1 MTGALAEDRVGWS
14 PGALLLVLGISFGG
28 LSHAEAT
35 ETEPEVPLGL
45 LDPHRFEPPPPE
57 TPTAPG
63 PGSEPPAE
71 EPDEDPHEPPP
82 PIDLLPPLSLARAAG
97 MDMPPRPPS
106 SDPIESTE
114 RRTDR
119 DLRRELRRDALR
131 AGRVDG
137 YFYVL
142 GRAMREELEVD
153 PLDMQGDIFRGRSIP
168 DMVVTELGRYG
179 PGERPME
186 PRGTPLP
193 EDTIPSG
200 STRLFDPEAVAL
212 DEALDHQNFLN
223 AHVTWYRCE
232 VRVLQNRSG
241 EVFDVQLLRSSGLGT
256 VDRAALQAARRAVLE
271 APPERV
277 LEGREAIS
285 SDWAIEVG
293 DVATDPTQGGCT
305 DPADLLGGGCGA
317 LGRGILR
324 TRVELLDVV
333 DGMHPPDL

>member
-1 MTGALAEDRVGWS
+1 MTGDWTEGRVERA
-14 PGALLLVLGISFGG
+14 GAVLVLLGVCFGA

-57 TPTAPG
+57 TPE
-63 PGSEPPAE
+63 PGSEPPATE
-71 EPDEDPHEPPP
+71 EPEPHEPPP

-97 MDMPPRPPS
+97 MDMPPRPLS
-106 SDPIESTE
+106 SDPVERSE

-137 YFYVL
+137 YFYTL

-179 PGERPME
+179 PAERPME

-193 EDTIPSG
+193 EDSIPSG
-200 STRLFDPEAVAL
+200 SARLDPEAVAL
-212 DEALDHQNFLN
+212 DQALDHQNFLN

-256 VDRAALQAARRAVLE
+256 VDRAALLAARRAVLE

-277 LEGREAIS
+277 IEGREAIS
-285 SDWAIEVG
+285 SDWAVEVG
-293 DVATDPTQGGCT
+293 DVATDPSQVGCT
-305 DPADLLGGGCGA
+305 DPSDLLGGGCGA

-333 DGMHPPDL
+333 DGMHPPDLE